1 MLARPPDIQKPSPA
15 LSFQN
20 TEQGF
25 FAFQFDC
32 SKSLS
37 EHEALHP
44 LSLER
49 LQFAVTV
56 LPESR
61 LPAPAPLQPPE
72 ERERR
77 PLSASPDTR

>member
-1 MLARPPDIQKPSPA
+1 MLARPPDAQKPSPA

-32 SKSLS
+32 SKNLS
-37 EHEALHP
+37 EREALHP

-49 LQFAVTV
+49 PQRAATA
-56 LPESR
+56 LPES
-61 LPAPAPLQPPE
+61 PQAPAPLQPPE

-77 PLSASPDTR
+77 PLSASPGTR

>member
-1 MLARPPDIQKPSPA
+1 MLARPPDAQKPSPA

-25 FAFQFDC
+25 FTFQFNC
-32 SKSLS
+32 GKNLN
-37 EHEALHP
+37 EREALHP

-49 LQFAVTV
+49 PRRAATA
-56 LPESR
+56 LPESP
-61 LPAPAPLQPPE
+61 LPARVQLLPPE

-77 PLSASPDTR
+77 PLSASPGTR

>member
-1 MLARPPDIQKPSPA
+1 MLARPPDAQKPSPA

-25 FAFQFDC
+25 FTFQFDC
-32 SKSLS
+32 GKNLS
-37 EHEALHP
+37 EREALHP
-44 LSLER
+44 LWLER
-49 LQFAVTV
+49 PQLAVTV

-61 LPAPAPLQPPE
+61 LPVPLLPPE

-77 PLSASPDTR
+77 PLSASPGTR